1 MGNFISKTQSTVT
14 IYSVYG
20 NGAYRD
26 DAMKKVGAFVTVEY
40 ALLLP
45 VILIVYSFLIYIS
58 IYQYDAC
65 LLQNDAYFYALE
77 GEHMP
82 YVNKYMWMEGV
93 EIELPKVEASRR
105 SPENILRI
113 CKRLQDE
120 S

>member
-1 MGNFISKTQSTVT
+1 
-14 IYSVYG
+14 
-20 NGAYRD
+20 
-26 DAMKKVGAFVTVEY
+26 MKKIDAFVTVEY

-45 VILIVYSFLIYIS
+45 VILFVYCFLIYIS
-58 IYQYDAC
+58 IYQYNVC
-65 LLQNDAYFYALE
+65 LLQNDAYFYAST

-82 YVNKYMWMEGV
+82 YANKYLWIEEM
-93 EIELPKVEASRR
+93 EIELPKVEVSRH